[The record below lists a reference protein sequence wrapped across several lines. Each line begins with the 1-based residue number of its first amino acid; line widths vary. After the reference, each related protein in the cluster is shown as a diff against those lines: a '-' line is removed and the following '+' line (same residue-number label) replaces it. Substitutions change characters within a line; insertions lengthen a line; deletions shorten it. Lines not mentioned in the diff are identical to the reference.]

1 MTDKLKGKQTMTVGV
16 SKSTIEQG
24 QTLNLH
30 GTLVKVIVTDPAD
43 TMVSYPNG
51 AQRQFRTNDLQAF
64 LDLGTFPTSSRFTR
78 PAADGVETAYVEHVL
93 PDAYI
98 LEIVGADGIEP
109 AELTTVLHGDLMDWH
124 MTGNKQAPERTVPG
138 HLYVPKSSA
147 QNSASSDADVEVD
160 KLVQSIEELDAEH
173 PFEADLQKEVERL
186 RAQLQQAHKDVEQA
200 EISGQMRINALQR
213 EVGELRADLLT
224 QNDRH
229 VTELLAKNQQI
240 DRLEA
245 KAAILTPVG
254 KEYTVKF
261 DINESDL
268 NKLANDG
275 WTIEHAQFVQGERTM
290 NQLNVV
296 LIRDLPAFPAPK
308 VTATDTAIYGTPAH
322 RPPVTQPPM
331 PAGQSVV
338 NLNSPAPATGRML
351 TNNGP
356 KPGETKRI
364 PTLAEIEARRDKD
377 AAEIDDIMQR
387 GQARQE
393 ALRREFA
400 SKPSP
405 FPVLGA
411 TS

>member
-1 MTDKLKGKQTMTVGV
+1 MSEKSAALPKDHKLAKSAKTMTVGV
-16 SKSTIEQG
+16 STSTIQQG

-30 GTLVKVIVTDPAD
+30 GTQVAVIVTDPQD

-51 AQRQFRTNDLQAF
+51 AQRQFRTNDLQAL
-64 LDLGTFPTSSRFTR
+64 LDLGVFPSSTRFTR
-78 PAADGVETAYVEHVL
+78 PAADGSMETAYVELAMAAGYLMEV
-93 PDAYI
+93 I
-98 LEIVGADGIEP
+98 GADGMEP
-109 AELTTVLHGDLMDWH
+109 VDPTAMTCSELIAWH
-124 MTGNKQAPERTVPG
+124 MGGSKNAPERTVPG
-138 HLYVPKSSA
+138 QLYVPKSDVKP
-147 QNSASSDADVEVD
+147 NSTSEAAPDAN
-160 KLVQSIEELDAEH
+160 
-173 PFEADLQKEVERL
+173 PFEADLVKEVEAL
-186 RAQLQQAHKDVEQA
+186 RVQLEQAHKDAEQA
-200 EISGQMRINALQR
+200 EINGQVRINALQR
-213 EVGELRADLLT
+213 EVGKLNADLLT
-224 QNDRH
+224 QHDRH
-229 VTELLAKNQQI
+229 TTELLAKNEQI

-254 KEYTVKF
+254 KEYSIII

-268 NKLANDG
+268 NKLAKDG
-275 WTIEHAQFVQGERTM
+275 WQIQHTQFVKGEFTF

-296 LIRDLPAFPAPK
+296 LFRDLPAFPAPK

-364 PTLAEIEARRDKD
+364 PTLADIQSRREQD